1 MNVNVQ
7 GFFDAAD
14 SWKAEMLL
22 FRELLLSTG
31 LKEEFKWKHP
41 CYTDNG
47 KNIVIIGPFK
57 EYCALMLF
65 KGGVLD
71 DPTGFLVQAT
81 GNSEAT
87 RQVRV
92 TSINEIKE
100 NYDLIKSFIF
110 QAIKVERSGKKAK
123 VKTVDELDF
132 PEELETKFKENKSL
146 KSAFEA
152 LTPGRQKA
160 YILHFSGAKQTAT
173 RVSRIERYE
182 DRILN
187 GKGMDD
193 CICGLSKRMPRCD
206 GSHKVLQVKGESGD

>member
-1 MNVNVQ
+1 MNDKVET
-7 GFFDAAD
+7 FFGSAE

-31 LKEEFKWKHP
+31 LKEEYKWKHP
-41 CYTDNG
+41 CYTDKG

-65 KGGVLD
+65 KGGMLD

-87 RQVRV
+87 RQIRV
-92 TSINEIKE
+92 TSTHEIKE
-100 NYDLIKSFIF
+100 NYDLIRSYIF
-110 QAIKVERSGKKAK
+110 QAIDLERSGKKAK

-132 PEELETKFKENKSL
+132 PEELVTKFKENNSL
-146 KSAFEA
+146 KAAFEA

-160 YILHFSGAKQTAT
+160 YILHFAGAKQSAT

-182 DRILN
+182 DRILK

-193 CICGLSKRMPRCD
+193 CVCGLSKKMPRCD
-206 GSHKVLQVKGESGD
+206 GSHKQL

>member
-1 MNVNVQ
+1 MNNKVQ
-7 GFFDAAD
+7 GFFDSSD
-14 SWKAEMLL
+14 SWREEMLL

-31 LKEEFKWKHP
+31 LKEEYKWKHP
-41 CYTDNG
+41 CYTDKG

-65 KGGVLD
+65 KGGMLD
-71 DPTGFLVQAT
+71 DPKGFLVQAT

-92 TSINEIKE
+92 TSTDEIKD

-110 QAIKVERSGKKAK
+110 QAIEVERSGKKAK

-132 PEELETKFKENKSL
+132 PEELVAKFKKNKPL
-146 KSAFEA
+146 ESAFEA

-160 YILHFSGAKQTAT
+160 YILHFSGAKQSAT
-173 RVSRIERYE
+173 RISRIERYE
-182 DRILN
+182 SRILK
-187 GKGMDD
+187 GRGMDD
-193 CICGLSKRMPRCD
+193 CVCGHSKKMPRCD
-206 GSHKVLQVKGESGD
+206 GSHKGLKAEG